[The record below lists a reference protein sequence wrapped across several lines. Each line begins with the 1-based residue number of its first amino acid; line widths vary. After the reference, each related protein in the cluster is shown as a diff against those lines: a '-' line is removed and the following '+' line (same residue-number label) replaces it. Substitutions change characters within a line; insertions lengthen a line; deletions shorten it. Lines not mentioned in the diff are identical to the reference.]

1 MKKTAVSLV
10 LLLSLA
16 LAAACGEN
24 AAEEAAVTTAAP
36 VETEEVT
43 TEPEITADLP
53 EMDYGGAD
61 FNMCMRIG
69 DAYALDF
76 DVTELTGDTID
87 DAVFE
92 RNSRVAEQFNIR
104 FVFFRDNDNFGLDSA
119 RKTVYAGDS
128 TYDVLIPHARFV
140 FPYALEGMLY
150 DWDDSLPYIDL
161 DKPWWND
168 DARAAFSLC
177 HRLFAMVGDISYLNL
192 GSTKCM
198 LFNKPIMERLGFDT
212 PYATVTDGKWTF
224 DRLSE
229 YMKAASADLNGDG
242 EIKITD
248 DRYGYI
254 TSHWSGPIQAL
265 YSANQRIA
273 RKDEND
279 LLYITLN
286 TEIAISLYE
295 KYFDMVDN
303 EGGYINLQ
311 DDSSDMTNCFRDGRA
326 LFYDPGINS
335 IKSLRDMEDDFGII
349 PWPKYDESIDAYY
362 ANVDAGCNLFI
373 VPVTCSDP
381 ERASIILEACAYE
394 GWKTVLPTYYDI
406 VLTTKFTRDQES
418 EKMIDII
425 RAGRV
430 FDIGYYF
437 YNNSNDLN
445 SFGWYLA
452 HDASHS
458 FASIYAKYEKVVQ
471 KQYDKVNTA
480 FLEME

>member
-1 MKKTAVSLV
+1 MKKTLIPI
-10 LLLSLA
+10 LLIILM
-16 LAAACGEN
+16 LAAACGETSGN
-24 AAEEAAVTTAAP
+24 SAAETTAAR
-36 VETEEVT
+36 VDAEETT
-43 TEPEITADLP
+43 TEPEIAADLP
-53 EMDYGGAD
+53 DADYGGAD
-61 FNMCMRIG
+61 FTMCMRIADG
-69 DAYALDF
+69 YALDF
-76 DVTELTGDTID
+76 DVKELTGDTID

-92 RNSRVAEQFNIR
+92 RNSRVAEQFNIK
-104 FVFFRDNDNFGLDSA
+104 FVFVRDNDNFGLDSA

-140 FPYALEGMLY
+140 FPYALEGMLFNWN
-150 DWDDSLPYIDL
+150 DELPYIDL

-177 HRLFAMVGDISYLNL
+177 GQLFAMVGDISYLNL

-198 LFNKPIMERLGFDT
+198 IFNKPITEKLGFDT
-212 PYATVTDGKWTF
+212 PYAAVTEGKWTL
-224 DRLSE
+224 DRLEE

-248 DRYGYI
+248 DQYGYI
-254 TSHWSGPIQAL
+254 TTHWGGPIQAL
-265 YSANQRIA
+265 YAANQRIA

-295 KYFDMVDN
+295 KYFYLVDN

-311 DDSSDMTNCFRDGRA
+311 DDSTDMINCFRNGRA
-326 LFYDPGINS
+326 LFYDPGING

-349 PWPKYDESIDAYY
+349 PWPKFDESIDNYY
-362 ANVDAGCNLFI
+362 AAVDAGCNLFI
-373 VPVTCSDP
+373 VPVTCSDA

-445 SFGWYLA
+445 SFGWFLA
-452 HDASHS
+452 HDESHN
-458 FASIYAKYEKVVQ
+458 FASIYAKYEKTVQ
-471 KQYDKVNTA
+471 KQYDEVNEK
-480 FLEME
+480 FLSLDS